1 MRQIGSSGS
10 SLNGQAANLESSR
23 ATRRTSGI
31 VPVARPEKNR
41 RIETLPDVAEA
52 LEALATATPGQPVT
66 IADALFDLIRPTA
79 PERAIA
85 RPARLAALLDAAIA
99 ALDEQEETR
108 PELTAFGASALRAE
122 LQHHRM
128 IMRRR
133 ADDGDAA
140 G

>member
-1 MRQIGSSGS
+1 MRQIGSSDA
-10 SLNGQAANLESSR
+10 SLNGQTANLDASR
-23 ATRRTSGI
+23 AVRRTSGAA
-31 VPVARPEKNR
+31 PVARVEKDR
-41 RIETLPDVAEA
+41 RVETLPDVAEA
-52 LEALATATPGQPVT
+52 LEALATSVPGQPVT
-66 IADALFDLIRPTA
+66 IADALFDLIRPVA
-79 PERAIA
+79 PERTIA

-99 ALDEQEETR
+99 VLDEQEETA

-133 ADDGDAA
+133 ADDSDAA